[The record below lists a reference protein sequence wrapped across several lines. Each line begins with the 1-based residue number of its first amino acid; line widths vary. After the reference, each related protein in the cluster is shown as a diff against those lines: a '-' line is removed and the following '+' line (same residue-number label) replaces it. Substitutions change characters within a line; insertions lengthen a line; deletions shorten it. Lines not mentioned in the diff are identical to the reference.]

1 MNFVDF
7 VKNNHNIARNVSY
20 VKEMEVCP
28 AYISN
33 YNLSGVH

>member
-7 VKNNHNIARNVSY
+7 EKYNHNIARNVSC
-20 VKEMEVCP
+20 VEEMEVFP